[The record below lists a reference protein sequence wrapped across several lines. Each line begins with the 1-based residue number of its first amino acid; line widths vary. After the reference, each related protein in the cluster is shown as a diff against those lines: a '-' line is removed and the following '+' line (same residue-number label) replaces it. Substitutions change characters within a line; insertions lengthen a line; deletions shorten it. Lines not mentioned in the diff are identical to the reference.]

1 MVIAGFKHMVSFG
14 MGRICRG
21 KNKGSKFSSIDQ
33 YIYVY
38 IYMCGSGWVFCSPM
52 VRQKKHV

>member
-1 MVIAGFKHMVSFG
+1 MVIAVFKHMVSFG

-33 YIYVY
+33 WIWMGVLF
-38 IYMCGSGWVFCSPM
+38 SKSKPW
-52 VRQKKHV
+52 

>member
-38 IYMCGSGWVFCSPM
+38 PPTPRLFRGGGEKRCEDDA
-52 VRQKKHV
+52 